1 MRKRLISILAV
12 LSLLA
17 ALCTGAAFAAD
28 ETENASNYEIGDI
41 VTYGNYEQDGFYS
54 NGEETIEWIVIARDR
69 DNHALL
75 LSRYCLDALP
85 YNEDGGDVSWEDS
98 SIRAWLNGEFLESA
112 FGGDPNGFI
121 CTAECKTKDGRSGT
135 DGGENTTDRIF
146 LLAVD
151 EVTQYFPKESLR
163 RAPVTEYAKEQG
175 AEYDKNGN
183 GWWWLRTPGKT
194 QDMAAGVHTAGGVN
208 YDGRDVD
215 RTDLCIRPALWLDL
229 DVVTAYLSDSTQDG
243 GEADAAD
250 DGTGAEKTADNG
262 GTKKTVDTEK
272 LMHSGY
278 IKLGS
283 LEDGTIYVYGRS
295 DEEGAVEGFAGN
307 VIYLIGDGFEQSF
320 EARWF
325 AKYDDQKLEWTDID
339 GDGEDELV
347 FIAYLASGTGVII
360 EELSVFEPQ
369 PDGSFEHHY
378 LSLEKMEELLNEHLT
393 AKVRG
398 ENITLTLTEN
408 GSRTSENCTELAG
421 PGELDMFTWYMLEDG
436 KYSVEL
442 TTLLHKEGGKYVY
455 ANPLLAEHRGTYDP
469 FEGTLD
475 DGDTVD
481 DGNYIMAAWHIIAD
495 VVYDGEDFALENL
508 RFKYLTYK

>member
-85 YNEDGGDVSWEDS
+85 YNEDGGDVTWEDS

-151 EVTQYFPKESLR
+151 EVTQYFPKESSR

-229 DVVTAYLSDSTQDG
+229 NVVTAYFSDSTQDG
-243 GEADAAD
+243 DEAAAD
-250 DGTGAEKTADNG
+250 DETGAEKTADNDS
-262 GTKKTVDTEK
+262 TKKTVDTDK

-278 IKLGS
+278 LMLGH
-283 LEDGTIYVYGRS
+283 LEDGTIYVCGRS

-307 VIYLIGDGFEQSF
+307 VIYLIGDVFEQSF
-320 EARWF
+320 EARWN
-325 AKYDDQKLEWTDID
+325 ANKNNDQKLEWTDID

-347 FIAYLASGTGVII
+347 LIADIASGTGVNM
-360 EELSVFEPQ
+360 EELSVFEPK

-378 LSLEKMEELLNEHLT
+378 LSFEKMEELLNEYLT
-393 AKVRG
+393 AKVGG

-408 GSRTSENCTELAG
+408 GSRTGENCTEFAG
-421 PGELDMFTWYMLEDG
+421 PGIDMFSRYTLEDG
-436 KYSVEL
+436 KCSVCF
-442 TTLLHKEGGKYVY
+442 TTLLHKEGGEYVY
-455 ANPLLAEHRGTYDP
+455 ANPYLAWLRGTYDP
-469 FEGTLD
+469 FEGT
-475 DGDTVD
+475 VD
-481 DGNYIMAAWHIIAD
+481 DEDYITAAWHIIAD

-508 RFKYLTYK
+508 GFNK

>member
-85 YNEDGGDVSWEDS
+85 YNEDGGDVTWEDS

-146 LLAVD
+146 LLAVY
-151 EVTQYFPKESLR
+151 EVTQYFPKESSR

-243 GEADAAD
+243 ENAAAD
-250 DGTGAEKTADNG
+250 GETGAEKTADNS
-262 GTKKTVDTEK
+262 GTKKTVDTAK

-278 IKLGS
+278 LMLGH

-295 DEEGAVEGFAGN
+295 DEEGTVDGAAGN
-307 VIYLIGDGFEQSF
+307 VIYLIGDGFEQRF
-320 EARWF
+320 EARWL
-325 AKYDDQKLEWTDID
+325 AKCDDQKLEWTDID

-347 FIAYLASGTGVII
+347 FISDVASGTGVNMD
-360 EELSVFEPQ
+360 ELSVFEPQ

-378 LSLEKMEELLNEHLT
+378 LSFEKMEELLNEYLT
-393 AKVRG
+393 AKVKG

-408 GSRTSENCTELAG
+408 GSRTSENCTESAG
-421 PGELDMFTWYMLEDG
+421 GIDMFNCYTLEDG

-442 TTLLHKEGGKYVY
+442 TALLHKEGGKYVY
-455 ANPLLAEHRGTYDP
+455 ENPYLARLRGTYDP
-469 FEGTLD
+469 FEGTV
-475 DGDTVD
+475 GDED
-481 DGNYIMAAWHIIAD
+481 YITAALSIYAD

-508 RFKYLTYK
+508 TYK

>member
-41 VTYGNYEQDGFYS
+41 VTYGGYEQDGFYS

-85 YNEDGGDVSWEDS
+85 YNEDGGDVTWEDS
-98 SIRAWLNGEFLESA
+98 SIRVWLNGEFLESA

-121 CTAECKTKDGRSGT
+121 CTTECKTKDGRSGT

-151 EVTQYFPKESLR
+151 EVTQYFPKESSR

-229 DVVTAYLSDSTQDG
+229 DVVTAYFSDS
-243 GEADAAD
+243 
-250 DGTGAEKTADNG
+250 
-262 GTKKTVDTEK
+262 TKKTVDADK

-278 IKLGS
+278 TAFGH
-283 LEDGTIYVYGRS
+283 LEDGTIYVCGRS
-295 DEEGAVEGFAGN
+295 DEEGTVDGFAGN
-307 VIYLIGDGFEQSF
+307 VIYLIGDVFEQSF
-320 EARWF
+320 EARWN
-325 AKYDDQKLEWTDID
+325 ANKNNDQKLEWTDID

-347 FIAYLASGTGVII
+347 LIADIASGTGVNM

-378 LSLEKMEELLNEHLT
+378 LSFEKMEELLNEYLT

-408 GSRTSENCTELAG
+408 GSRTSENCTESAG
-421 PGELDMFTWYMLEDG
+421 PGIDMFSRYTLEDG

-442 TTLLHKEGGKYVY
+442 TALLHKAGGKYVY
-455 ANPLLAEHRGTYDP
+455 ENPYLAWLRGTYDP
-469 FEGTLD
+469 FEGT
-475 DGDTVD
+475 VD
-481 DGNYIMAAWHIIAD
+481 DEEYITAARHIIAD

-508 RFKYLTYK
+508 GFNK

>member
-85 YNEDGGDVSWEDS
+85 YNEDGGDVTWEDS

-112 FGGDPNGFI
+112 FDGDPNGFI

-151 EVTQYFPKESLR
+151 EVTLYFPKESSR

-229 DVVTAYLSDSTQDG
+229 DVVTAYFSDS
-243 GEADAAD
+243 
-250 DGTGAEKTADNG
+250 
-262 GTKKTVDTEK
+262 TKKTVDADK

-278 IKLGS
+278 TAFGH
-283 LEDGTIYVYGRS
+283 LEDGTIYVCGRS
-295 DEEGAVEGFAGN
+295 DEEGTVDGFAGN
-307 VIYLIGDGFEQSF
+307 VIYLIGDVFEQSF
-320 EARWF
+320 EARWN
-325 AKYDDQKLEWTDID
+325 ANKNNDQKLEWTDID

-347 FIAYLASGTGVII
+347 LIADIASGTGVNM

-378 LSLEKMEELLNEHLT
+378 LSFEKMEELLNEYLT

-408 GSRTSENCTELAG
+408 GSRTGENCTESAG
-421 PGELDMFTWYMLEDG
+421 PGIDMFSRYTLKDG
-436 KYSVEL
+436 KCSVCF
-442 TTLLHKEGGKYVY
+442 TTLLHKEGGEYVY
-455 ANPLLAEHRGTYDP
+455 ANPYLALSDDAYDP
-469 FEGTLD
+469 DTGT
-475 DGDTVD
+475 DGDDYITVAL
-481 DGNYIMAAWHIIAD
+481 GIYAD

-508 RFKYLTYK
+508 RFIK

>member
-28 ETENASNYEIGDI
+28 EAENASNYEIGDI
-41 VTYGNYEQDGFYS
+41 VTYGYYEQDGFYS
-54 NGEETIEWIVIARDR
+54 NGKETIEWIVIARDR

-85 YNEDGGDVSWEDS
+85 YNEDGGDVTWEDS

-121 CTAECKTKDGRSGT
+121 CTTECKTKGGLSGT

-146 LLAVD
+146 LLDVD
-151 EVTQYFPKESLR
+151 GVTRYLPKESSR

-243 GEADAAD
+243 DEAAAD
-250 DGTGAEKTADNG
+250 NGTGAEETADNS
-262 GTKKTVDTEK
+262 GTKKTVDAGK
-272 LMHSGY
+272 LMQSGY

-283 LEDGTIYVYGRS
+283 LEDGTIYVCAKAS
-295 DEEGAVEGFAGN
+295 DEGTVDRAAGN
-307 VIYLIGDGFEQSF
+307 VIYLVGDGFEQRF
-320 EARWF
+320 EARWYG
-325 AKYDDQKLEWTDID
+325 KDDDQKLEWTDID

-347 FIAYLASGTGVII
+347 LIADIDSGTGVNMD
-360 EELSVFEPQ
+360 ELSVFEPQ
-369 PDGSFEHHY
+369 PDSSFEHHY
-378 LSLEKMEELLNEHLT
+378 LSFEKMEELLNEYLT
-393 AKVRG
+393 AKVMG

-408 GSRTSENCTELAG
+408 GSRTSENCTEFAG
-421 PGELDMFTWYMLEDG
+421 PGIDMFSRYTLEDG

-442 TTLLHKEGGKYVY
+442 TALLHKEGGEYVY
-455 ANPLLAEHRGTYDP
+455 ENPYLAWLRDTYDP
-469 FEGTLD
+469 FEGT
-475 DGDTVD
+475 VD
-481 DGNYIMAAWHIIAD
+481 DEDYITAARHIIAD

-508 RFKYLTYK
+508 RFK

>member
-1 MRKRLISILAV
+1 MRKRLISMIAV

-85 YNEDGGDVSWEDS
+85 YNEDGGDVTWEDS

-151 EVTQYFPKESLR
+151 EVTQYFPADTSR

-229 DVVTAYLSDSTQDG
+229 DVVTAYFSDSTQDG
-243 GEADAAD
+243 DEAAAD
-250 DGTGAEKTADNG
+250 DEAGAEETADNG
-262 GTKKTVDTEK
+262 GTKKTVDADK

-278 IKLGS
+278 TAFGH
-283 LEDGTIYVYGRS
+283 LEDGTIYVCGRS
-295 DEEGAVEGFAGN
+295 DEEGTVDGFAGN
-307 VIYLIGDGFEQSF
+307 VIYLIGDVFEQSF
-320 EARWF
+320 EARWN
-325 AKYDDQKLEWTDID
+325 ANKNNDQKLEWTDID

-347 FIAYLASGTGVII
+347 LIADIASGTGVNM

-378 LSLEKMEELLNEHLT
+378 LSFEKMEELLKEYLT

-408 GSRTSENCTELAG
+408 GSRTGENCTESAG
-421 PGELDMFTWYMLEDG
+421 PGIDMFSRYTLEDG

-442 TTLLHKEGGKYVY
+442 TALLHKEGGKYVY
-455 ANPLLAEHRGTYDP
+455 ENPYLAWLRGTYDP
-469 FEGTLD
+469 FEGT
-475 DGDTVD
+475 VD
-481 DGNYIMAAWHIIAD
+481 DEDYITAAWHIIAD

-508 RFKYLTYK
+508 GFNK

>member
-85 YNEDGGDVSWEDS
+85 YNEDGGDVTWEDS

-151 EVTQYFPKESLR
+151 EVTQYFPKESSR

-229 DVVTAYLSDSTQDG
+229 DVVTAYFSDSTKKIVD
-243 GEADAAD
+243 AD
-250 DGTGAEKTADNG
+250 
-262 GTKKTVDTEK
+262 K

-278 IKLGS
+278 TAFGH
-283 LEDGTIYVYGRS
+283 LEDGTIYVCGRS
-295 DEEGAVEGFAGN
+295 DEEGTVDSFAGN
-307 VIYLIGDGFEQSF
+307 VIYLIGDVFEQSF
-320 EARWF
+320 EARWN
-325 AKYDDQKLEWTDID
+325 ANKNNDQKLEWTDID
-339 GDGEDELV
+339 GDGENELV
-347 FIAYLASGTGVII
+347 LIADIASGTGVNM

-378 LSLEKMEELLNEHLT
+378 LSFEKMEELLNEYLT
-393 AKVRG
+393 AKVGG

-408 GSRTSENCTELAG
+408 GSRTGENCTESAG
-421 PGELDMFTWYMLEDG
+421 PGIDMFSRYTLEDG

-442 TTLLHKEGGKYVY
+442 TALLHKEGRKYVY
-455 ANPLLAEHRGTYDP
+455 ENPYLAWLRGTYDP
-469 FEGTLD
+469 FEGT
-475 DGDTVD
+475 VD
-481 DGNYIMAAWHIIAD
+481 DEDYITAARHIIAD

-508 RFKYLTYK
+508 RFFRFIE

>member
-28 ETENASNYEIGDI
+28 ETENPSNYEIGDI
-41 VTYGNYEQDGFYS
+41 VTYGGYEQDGFYS

-85 YNEDGGDVSWEDS
+85 YNEDGGDVTWEDS

-121 CTAECKTKDGRSGT
+121 CTAECRTKDGRSGT

-151 EVTQYFPKESLR
+151 EVTQYFPKESSR

-229 DVVTAYLSDSTQDG
+229 DVVTAYLSDST
-243 GEADAAD
+243 
-250 DGTGAEKTADNG
+250 
-262 GTKKTVDTEK
+262 KKTVDADK

-278 IKLGS
+278 TAFGH
-283 LEDGTIYVYGRS
+283 LEDGTIYVCGRS
-295 DEEGAVEGFAGN
+295 DDEGNADSTFRN

-320 EARWF
+320 EARCWYG
-325 AKYDDQKLEWTDID
+325 KYNDQKLEWTDID

-347 FIAYLASGTGVII
+347 LIADIDSGTGVNMD
-360 EELSVFEPQ
+360 ELSVFKPQ

-378 LSLEKMEELLNEHLT
+378 LSFEKLEELLNEYLT

-408 GSRTSENCTELAG
+408 GSRTSENCTEFAE
-421 PGELDMFTWYMLEDG
+421 PGIDMFSRYTLEDG

-442 TTLLHKEGGKYVY
+442 TALLHKEGGKYVY
-455 ANPLLAEHRGTYDP
+455 ENPYLAWLRGTYDP
-469 FEGTLD
+469 FEGT
-475 DGDTVD
+475 VD
-481 DGNYIMAAWHIIAD
+481 DEDYITAARHIIAD

-508 RFKYLTYK
+508 RFIK

>member
-85 YNEDGGDVSWEDS
+85 YNEDGGDVTWEDS

-151 EVTQYFPKESLR
+151 EVTQYFPADTSR

-229 DVVTAYLSDSTQDG
+229 DVVTAYFSDS
-243 GEADAAD
+243 
-250 DGTGAEKTADNG
+250 
-262 GTKKTVDTEK
+262 TKKTVDADK

-278 IKLGS
+278 TAFGH
-283 LEDGTIYVYGRS
+283 LEDGTIYVCGRS
-295 DEEGAVEGFAGN
+295 DEEGTVDGFAGN
-307 VIYLIGDGFEQSF
+307 VIYLIGDVFEQSF
-320 EARWF
+320 EARWN
-325 AKYDDQKLEWTDID
+325 ANKNNDQKLEWTDID

-347 FIAYLASGTGVII
+347 LIADIASGTGVNM

-378 LSLEKMEELLNEHLT
+378 LSFEKMEELLNEYLT
-393 AKVRG
+393 AKVGG

-408 GSRTSENCTELAG
+408 GSRTSENCTEFAG
-421 PGELDMFTWYMLEDG
+421 PGIDMINRYTLEDG
-436 KYSVEL
+436 KCSVCF
-442 TTLLHKEGGKYVY
+442 TTLLHKEGGEYVY
-455 ANPLLAEHRGTYDP
+455 ENPYLAWLRGTYDP
-469 FEGTLD
+469 FEGT
-475 DGDTVD
+475 VD
-481 DGNYIMAAWHIIAD
+481 DEDYITAARHIIAD

-508 RFKYLTYK
+508 GFNK

>member
-28 ETENASNYEIGDI
+28 EAENASNYEIDDI

-85 YNEDGGDVSWEDS
+85 YNEDGGDVTWEDS

-151 EVTQYFPKESLR
+151 EVTQYFPKESSR

-194 QDMAAGVHTAGGVN
+194 QNMAAGVHTAGGVN

-229 DVVTAYLSDSTQDG
+229 NAVTAYFSDS
-243 GEADAAD
+243 
-250 DGTGAEKTADNG
+250 
-262 GTKKTVDTEK
+262 TKKTVDADK

-278 IKLGS
+278 TAFGH
-283 LEDGTIYVYGRS
+283 LEDGTIYVCGRS
-295 DEEGAVEGFAGN
+295 DEEGTVDGFAGN
-307 VIYLIGDGFEQSF
+307 VIYLIGDVFEQSF
-320 EARWF
+320 EARWN
-325 AKYDDQKLEWTDID
+325 ANKNNDQKLEWTDID
-339 GDGEDELV
+339 GDGENELV
-347 FIAYLASGTGVII
+347 LIADIASGTGVNM

-378 LSLEKMEELLNEHLT
+378 LSFEKLEELLNEYLT

-408 GSRTSENCTELAG
+408 GSRTGENCTESAG
-421 PGELDMFTWYMLEDG
+421 PGIDMFSRYTLEDG

-442 TTLLHKEGGKYVY
+442 TALLHKEGGKYVY
-455 ANPLLAEHRGTYDP
+455 ENPYLAWLRGTYDP
-469 FEGTLD
+469 FEGT
-475 DGDTVD
+475 VD
-481 DGNYIMAAWHIIAD
+481 DEDYITAARHIIAD

-508 RFKYLTYK
+508 RFIRFIK

>member
-85 YNEDGGDVSWEDS
+85 YNEDGGDVTWEDS

-151 EVTQYFPKESLR
+151 EVTQYFPKESSR

-229 DVVTAYLSDSTQDG
+229 DVVTAYFSDS
-243 GEADAAD
+243 
-250 DGTGAEKTADNG
+250 
-262 GTKKTVDTEK
+262 TKKTVDADK

-278 IKLGS
+278 TAFGH
-283 LEDGTIYVYGRS
+283 LEDGTIYVCGRS
-295 DEEGAVEGFAGN
+295 DEEGTVDGFAGN
-307 VIYLIGDGFEQSF
+307 VIYLIGDVFEQSF
-320 EARWF
+320 EARWN
-325 AKYDDQKLEWTDID
+325 ANKNNDQKLEWTDID

-347 FIAYLASGTGVII
+347 LIADIASGTGVNM

-378 LSLEKMEELLNEHLT
+378 LSFEKLEELLNEYLT

-408 GSRTSENCTELAG
+408 GSRTGENCTESAG
-421 PGELDMFTWYMLEDG
+421 PGIDMINRYTLEDG
-436 KYSVEL
+436 KCSVCF
-442 TTLLHKEGGKYVY
+442 TTLLHKEGGEYVY
-455 ANPLLAEHRGTYDP
+455 ANPYLALSDDAYDP
-469 FEGTLD
+469 DTGT
-475 DGDTVD
+475 DGDDYITVAL
-481 DGNYIMAAWHIIAD
+481 GIYAD

-508 RFKYLTYK
+508 RFIRFIK

>member
-28 ETENASNYEIGDI
+28 EAENASNYEIGDI

-85 YNEDGGDVSWEDS
+85 YNEDGGDVTWEDS

-151 EVTQYFPKESLR
+151 EVTQYLPKESSR
-163 RAPVTEYAKEQG
+163 RAPITEYAKEQG

-229 DVVTAYLSDSTQDG
+229 DVVTAYFSDS
-243 GEADAAD
+243 
-250 DGTGAEKTADNG
+250 
-262 GTKKTVDTEK
+262 TKKTVDADK

-278 IKLGS
+278 TAFGH

-295 DEEGAVEGFAGN
+295 DEEGTVDGAAGN

-320 EARWF
+320 EARWN
-325 AKYDDQKLEWTDID
+325 ANKNNDQKLEWTDID

-347 FIAYLASGTGVII
+347 LIADIASGTGVNM

-378 LSLEKMEELLNEHLT
+378 LSFEKMEELLNEYLT
-393 AKVRG
+393 AKVKG

-408 GSRTSENCTELAG
+408 GSRTSENCTESTG
-421 PGELDMFTWYMLEDG
+421 PGIDMFNCYTLEDG

-442 TTLLHKEGGKYVY
+442 TALLHKEDGKYVY
-455 ANPLLAEHRGTYDP
+455 ENPYLAWLRGTYDP
-469 FEGTLD
+469 FEGTV
-475 DGDTVD
+475 GDED
-481 DGNYIMAAWHIIAD
+481 YITAALGIYAD

-508 RFKYLTYK
+508 TYK

>member
-1 MRKRLISILAV
+1 MGKRLISILAV

-85 YNEDGGDVSWEDS
+85 YNEDGGDVTWEDS

-121 CTAECKTKDGRSGT
+121 CTAECKTMDGRSGT

-151 EVTQYFPKESLR
+151 EVTQYFPKESSR

-229 DVVTAYLSDSTQDG
+229 DVVTAYFSDS
-243 GEADAAD
+243 
-250 DGTGAEKTADNG
+250 
-262 GTKKTVDTEK
+262 TKKTVDADK

-278 IKLGS
+278 TAFGH
-283 LEDGTIYVYGRS
+283 LEDGTIYVCGRS
-295 DEEGAVEGFAGN
+295 DEEGTVDGFAGN
-307 VIYLIGDGFEQSF
+307 VIYLIGDVFEQSF
-320 EARWF
+320 EARWN
-325 AKYDDQKLEWTDID
+325 ANKNNDQKLEWTDID

-347 FIAYLASGTGVII
+347 LIADIASGTGVNM

-378 LSLEKMEELLNEHLT
+378 LSFEKMEELLNEYLT

-408 GSRTSENCTELAG
+408 GSRTGENCTEFAG
-421 PGELDMFTWYMLEDG
+421 PGIDMFSRYTLEDG

-442 TTLLHKEGGKYVY
+442 TALLHKEGGKYVY
-455 ANPLLAEHRGTYDP
+455 ENPYLAWLRGTYDP
-469 FEGTLD
+469 FEGT
-475 DGDTVD
+475 VD
-481 DGNYIMAAWHIIAD
+481 DEDYITAARHIIAD

-508 RFKYLTYK
+508 RFIRFIK

>member
-1 MRKRLISILAV
+1 MRKRLISMIAV

-28 ETENASNYEIGDI
+28 EAENASNYEIGDI

-85 YNEDGGDVSWEDS
+85 YNEDGGDVTWEDS

-151 EVTQYFPKESLR
+151 EVTQYFPADTSR

-229 DVVTAYLSDSTQDG
+229 DMVTAYFSDS
-243 GEADAAD
+243 
-250 DGTGAEKTADNG
+250 
-262 GTKKTVDTEK
+262 TKKTVDADK

-278 IKLGS
+278 TAFGH
-283 LEDGTIYVYGRS
+283 LEDGTIYVCGRS
-295 DEEGAVEGFAGN
+295 DEEGTVDGFAGN

-320 EARWF
+320 EARCWYG
-325 AKYDDQKLEWTDID
+325 KYNDQKLEWTDID

-347 FIAYLASGTGVII
+347 LIADIDSGTGVNMD
-360 EELSVFEPQ
+360 ELSVFEPQ

-378 LSLEKMEELLNEHLT
+378 LSFEKLEELLNEYLT

-408 GSRTSENCTELAG
+408 GSRTSENCTESAG
-421 PGELDMFTWYMLEDG
+421 PGIDMFSRYTLEDG
-436 KYSVEL
+436 KCSVEL
-442 TTLLHKEGGKYVY
+442 TALLHKEGGKYVY
-455 ANPLLAEHRGTYDP
+455 ENPYLAWLRGTYDP
-469 FEGTLD
+469 FEGT
-475 DGDTVD
+475 VD
-481 DGNYIMAAWHIIAD
+481 DEDYITAAWHIIAD

-508 RFKYLTYK
+508 GFNK

>member
-17 ALCTGAAFAAD
+17 VLCTGAAFAAD

-85 YNEDGGDVSWEDS
+85 YNEDGGDVTWEDS

-151 EVTQYFPKESLR
+151 EVTQYFPKESSR

-229 DVVTAYLSDSTQDG
+229 DVVTAYFSDS
-243 GEADAAD
+243 
-250 DGTGAEKTADNG
+250 
-262 GTKKTVDTEK
+262 TKKTVDADK

-278 IKLGS
+278 TAFGH
-283 LEDGTIYVYGRS
+283 LEDGTIYVCGRS
-295 DEEGAVEGFAGN
+295 DEEGTVDGFAGN
-307 VIYLIGDGFEQSF
+307 VIYLIGDVFEQSF
-320 EARWF
+320 EARWN
-325 AKYDDQKLEWTDID
+325 ANKNNDQKLEWTDID

-347 FIAYLASGTGVII
+347 LIADIDSGTGVNMD
-360 EELSVFEPQ
+360 ELSVFEPQ

-378 LSLEKMEELLNEHLT
+378 LSFEKMEELLNEYLT

-408 GSRTSENCTELAG
+408 GSRTGENCTESAG
-421 PGELDMFTWYMLEDG
+421 PGIDMFSRYTLEDG

-442 TTLLHKEGGKYVY
+442 TALLHKEGGKYVY
-455 ANPLLAEHRGTYDP
+455 ENPYLAWLRGTYDP
-469 FEGTLD
+469 FEGT
-475 DGDTVD
+475 VD
-481 DGNYIMAAWHIIAD
+481 DEDYITAARHIIAD

-508 RFKYLTYK
+508 RFIK

>member
-85 YNEDGGDVSWEDS
+85 YNEDGGDVTWEDS

-121 CTAECKTKDGRSGT
+121 CTAECRTKDGRSGT

-151 EVTQYFPKESLR
+151 EVTQYFPKESSR

-229 DVVTAYLSDSTQDG
+229 DVVTAYFSDS
-243 GEADAAD
+243 
-250 DGTGAEKTADNG
+250 
-262 GTKKTVDTEK
+262 TKKTVDADK

-278 IKLGS
+278 TAFGH
-283 LEDGTIYVYGRS
+283 LEDGTIYVCGRS
-295 DEEGAVEGFAGN
+295 DEEGTVDGFAGN
-307 VIYLIGDGFEQSF
+307 VIYLIGDVFEQSF
-320 EARWF
+320 EARWN
-325 AKYDDQKLEWTDID
+325 ANKNNDQKLEWTDID

-347 FIAYLASGTGVII
+347 LIADIASGTGVNM

-378 LSLEKMEELLNEHLT
+378 LSFEKMEELLNEYLT
-393 AKVRG
+393 AKVRE

-408 GSRTSENCTELAG
+408 GSRTGENCTEFAG
-421 PGELDMFTWYMLEDG
+421 PGIDMFNCYTLEDG

-469 FEGTLD
+469 FEGT
-475 DGDTVD
+475 VD
-481 DGNYIMAAWHIIAD
+481 DENYITAARHIIAD

-508 RFKYLTYK
+508 RFIK

>member
-85 YNEDGGDVSWEDS
+85 YNEDGGDVTWEDS

-121 CTAECKTKDGRSGT
+121 CTAECRTKDGRSGT

-151 EVTQYFPKESLR
+151 EVTQYFPKESSR

-229 DVVTAYLSDSTQDG
+229 DVVTAYFSD
-243 GEADAAD
+243 
-250 DGTGAEKTADNG
+250 N
-262 GTKKTVDTEK
+262 TKKTVDADK

-278 IKLGS
+278 TAFGH
-283 LEDGTIYVYGRS
+283 LEDGTIYVCGRS
-295 DEEGAVEGFAGN
+295 DEESTVDGFAGN

-320 EARWF
+320 EARWN
-325 AKYDDQKLEWTDID
+325 ANKNNDQKLEWTDID

-347 FIAYLASGTGVII
+347 LIADIASGTGVNM

-378 LSLEKMEELLNEHLT
+378 LSFEKMEELLNEYLT
-393 AKVRG
+393 AKVG
-398 ENITLTLTEN
+398 EENITLTLTEN
-408 GSRTSENCTELAG
+408 GSRTSENCTESAG
-421 PGELDMFTWYMLEDG
+421 PGIDMINRYTLEDG
-436 KYSVEL
+436 KCSVCF
-442 TTLLHKEGGKYVY
+442 TTLLHKEDGEYVY
-455 ANPLLAEHRGTYDP
+455 ANPDLAWLRGTYDP
-469 FEGTLD
+469 FEGT
-475 DGDTVD
+475 VD
-481 DGNYIMAAWHIIAD
+481 DEDYITAARHIIAD

-508 RFKYLTYK
+508 GFNK

>member
-28 ETENASNYEIGDI
+28 EAENASNYEIGDI

-85 YNEDGGDVSWEDS
+85 YNEDGGDVTWEDS

-151 EVTQYFPKESLR
+151 EVTQYFPKESSR

-208 YDGRDVD
+208 YDGRDVN

-229 DVVTAYLSDSTQDG
+229 DVVTAYFSDSTQDG
-243 GEADAAD
+243 DEAAAD
-250 DGTGAEKTADNG
+250 NGTGAEKTADNDS
-262 GTKKTVDTEK
+262 TKKTVDADK

-278 IKLGS
+278 TAFGH
-283 LEDGTIYVYGRS
+283 LEDGTIYVCGRS
-295 DEEGAVEGFAGN
+295 DEEGTVDGFAGN
-307 VIYLIGDGFEQSF
+307 VIYLIGDVFEQSF
-320 EARWF
+320 EARWN
-325 AKYDDQKLEWTDID
+325 ANKNNDQKLEWTDID

-347 FIAYLASGTGVII
+347 LIADIASGTGVNM

-378 LSLEKMEELLNEHLT
+378 LSFEKMEELLNEYLT
-393 AKVRG
+393 AKVG
-398 ENITLTLTEN
+398 EENITLTLTEN
-408 GSRTSENCTELAG
+408 GSRTGENCTESAG
-421 PGELDMFTWYMLEDG
+421 PGIDMINRYTLEDG
-436 KYSVEL
+436 KCSVCF
-442 TTLLHKEGGKYVY
+442 TTLLHKEGGEYVY
-455 ANPLLAEHRGTYDP
+455 ANPYLALSDDAYDP
-469 FEGTLD
+469 DTGT
-475 DGDTVD
+475 DGDDYITVAL
-481 DGNYIMAAWHIIAD
+481 GIYAD

-508 RFKYLTYK
+508 RFIRFIK